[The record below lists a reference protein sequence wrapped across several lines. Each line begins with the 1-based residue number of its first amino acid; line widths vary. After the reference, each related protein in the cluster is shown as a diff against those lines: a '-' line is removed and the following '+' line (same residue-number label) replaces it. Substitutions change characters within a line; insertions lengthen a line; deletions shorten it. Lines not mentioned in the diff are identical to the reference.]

1 VQLLLHLLEF
11 TLLIDAADDLV
22 DVQLKAHVTHLLV
35 DIGIANYLGGLDST
49 GWGDILE
56 FGVWVVD
63 KLSGGWLGWVVS
75 RGFNEVGSWDT

>member
-49 GWGDILE
+49 G
-56 FGVWVVD
+56 
-63 KLSGGWLGWVVS
+63 
-75 RGFNEVGSWDT
+75 